1 MELLRFVTRRLAT
14 GVILLF
20 VVSIIIFIGCELL
33 PGDVVEIMLGQS
45 ASQENIAALRSQ
57 LGLDQ
62 PAFQRYLGWVWGMFH
77 ADWGTSLTTRL
88 PVAAM
93 LSERMANTL
102 LLAGLTTL
110 VAVPLALGVGV
121 LLAVYKGTRFDRMG
135 TIAIVGLCATPEFL
149 IATIGVLIFAISL
162 HWLPAISYLS
172 PGQGFLPFLK
182 SILLPFATMTLVVG
196 AQIARMTR
204 AIVGDILSQPYVE
217 MARLKGVSPGRV
229 VVHHVMRNA
238 IGPLVNVVSLN
249 VAYLISGV
257 VIVETIFAYPGLAR
271 LMADSVQARDL
282 PVVQACAMI
291 FCAAYIG
298 LIMVADIVAHLSDSR
313 ARKGEIA

>member
-1 MELLRFVTRRLAT
+1 MLRFVARRLAA
-14 GVILLF
+14 GIVLLLA
-20 VVSIIIFIGCELL
+20 VSLIIFVGCEFL
-33 PGDVVEIMLGQS
+33 PGDVAEIMLGQS
-45 ASQENIAALRSQ
+45 ASPENVAALRIE
-57 LGLDQ
+57 LGLDK
-62 PAFQRYLGWVWGMFH
+62 PSWQRYLEWIWGMFH

-88 PVAAM
+88 PVALM
-93 LSERMANTL
+93 LSERLTNTL

-110 VAVPLALGVGV
+110 VAVPLALGVGI
-121 LLAVYKGTRFDRMG
+121 LLAVYKGTRLDRIG
-135 TIAIVGLCATPEFL
+135 TVAVVGLCATPEFL
-149 IATIGVLIFAISL
+149 VATVGVLVFAIHL

-172 PGQGFLPFLK
+172 PGQGFLAFLK
-182 SILLPFATMTLVVG
+182 SILLPFATMTIIVG

-204 AIVGDILSQPYVE
+204 AIVGDILTQPYIE
-217 MARLKGVSPGRV
+217 MARLKGASPSRV
-229 VVHHVMRNA
+229 VLRHVVRNA
-238 IGPLVNVVSLN
+238 VGPLVNVVSLN

-298 LIMVADIVAHLSDSR
+298 LIMFADIIAHLSDSR
-313 ARKGEIA
+313 AREGDIV